1 LRERVREVKVKE
13 RKKIGGDGRQVSEG
27 EMDMGKEKGFLDFHQ
42 NLSDF
47 SERK

>member
-1 LRERVREVKVKE
+1 MNERRE
-13 RKKIGGDGRQVSEG
+13 IGGDRRQVSMG

-47 SERK
+47 SERQ

>member
-1 LRERVREVKVKE
+1 VREVKVKE

-27 EMDMGKEKGFLDFHQ
+27 EIDMEKEKGFLDFNQ

-47 SERK
+47 SKRQ